1 MFRPSRFLKRFR
13 KPNYHLHFNDGAY
26 VRNPNADRNLHVR
39 FLRDGKTEYEV
50 TLQPDHWGKTNLR
63 YLVPWVIEISDEFG
77 RVVTQH
83 RFNLDGK
90 RIRINID
97 SKSLGDT
104 LAWVPQVNRFA
115 RNHPQSEI
123 YCGHFW
129 PRLGFTDIAPNLHFI
144 DPATTLEDIYATYA
158 IGFYFDERCTNM
170 HPVDPRTVPLVKLA
184 SDILGLEYQ
193 EVKPVLPLMD
203 SKRVFERPSVCFA
216 MESTSACKL
225 WQRPGGWQ
233 QVVDYLNEAGY
244 QPVLIQKG
252 EDQLENI
259 LNLSGDYPIT
269 DRIAQLRQCEFFI
282 GLGSGLSWLAWAL
295 GKKVVLISGFSKPFA
310 EFQDNCYRVINRDVC
325 HGCWNDTTVVYD
337 RGDWD
342 WCPYHKGTS
351 RQFECSKEITA
362 KQVIEAVQKLIAE
375 GNTD

>member
-1 MFRPSRFLKRFR
+1 MFSPSRFLKRFR

-26 VRNPNADRNLHVR
+26 VHNPNVDRNLHVR
-39 FLRDGKTEYEV
+39 FLCDGNTEYEV
-50 TLQPDHWGKTNLR
+50 TLQPDHWGKTDLR
-63 YLVPWVIEISDEFG
+63 YFMPWLIEISDEFG

-83 RFNLDGK
+83 RFNLEGK

-97 SKSLGDT
+97 SRSLGDT

-115 RNHPQSEI
+115 RNQPQSEI

-129 PRLGFTDIAPNLHFI
+129 PQLGFVDIAPNLHFI
-144 DPATTLEDIYATYA
+144 EPDTALEDIYATYA
-158 IGFYFDERCTNM
+158 IGFYFDERRKNM
-170 HPVDPRTVPLVKLA
+170 HPIDPRTVPLIKIA

-193 EVKPVLPLMD
+193 EVKPVLPLTD
-203 SKRVFERPSVCFA
+203 PVPSFKRPSVCFA

-225 WQRPGGWQ
+225 WQRAGGWQ
-233 QVVDYLNEAGY
+233 EVVDFLNEAGY

-259 LNLSGDYPIT
+259 LNFSGDHPIT
-269 DRIAQLRQCEFFI
+269 DRIAQLHQCEFFI

-295 GKKVVLISGFSKPFA
+295 GKKVVLISGFSEPFA
-310 EFQDNCYRVINRDVC
+310 EFHDSCYRVINRNVC
-325 HGCWNDTTVVYD
+325 HGCWNDTAVVYD

-362 KQVIEAVQKLIAE
+362 QQVIQAVQKLIAD